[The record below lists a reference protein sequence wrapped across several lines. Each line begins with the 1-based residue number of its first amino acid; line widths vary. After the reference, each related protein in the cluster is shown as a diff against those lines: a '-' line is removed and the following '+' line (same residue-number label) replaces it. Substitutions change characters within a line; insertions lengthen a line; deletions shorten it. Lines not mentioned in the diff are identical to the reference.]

1 MKTQCYKKKSVILN
15 FSYLLN
21 DKLTL
26 FVKVNKTDLRRK
38 VRRLMGK
45 CHIGLAHSQQIN
57 ELLDQVT
64 DLVRLMAENV
74 RFIL

>member
-1 MKTQCYKKKSVILN
+1 MKTQCYKKKSVILK